1 MEKIF
6 LLSSVNGNGETY
18 LLVLLDTETGAC
30 QKHFKTGTI
39 EKMAS
44 HLSDE
49 HMDGVEDRTINTNEI
64 PCDQCSQKKKCTQKG
79 HLTLIPPK
87 TIQEIYQLAEN
98 LQKDGV
104 ESFLNEGE

>member
-1 MEKIF
+1 MEKLF

-18 LLVLLDTETGAC
+18 LLVLLDTKIGAC

-39 EKMAS
+39 EKIAS

-49 HMDGVEDRTINTNEI
+49 HMDGIEDINTNEI
-64 PCDQCSQKKKCTQKG
+64 PCKQCSQRNKCTQKN
-79 HLTLIPPK
+79 HLELIPRE

-98 LQKDGV
+98 LQKDSV